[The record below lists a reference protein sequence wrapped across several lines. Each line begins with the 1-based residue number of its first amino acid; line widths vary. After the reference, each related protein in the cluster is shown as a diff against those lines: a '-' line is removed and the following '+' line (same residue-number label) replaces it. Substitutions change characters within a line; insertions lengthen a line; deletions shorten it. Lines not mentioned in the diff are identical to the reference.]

1 VKAYAICTF
10 DVSRG
15 YPIFERACVCDRPAS
30 QLRAFPNTGYMEAF
44 SADGLTFEQA
54 RFNLFR
60 KLGERDRGMGWLLLF
75 LRQS

>member
-1 VKAYAICTF
+1 
-10 DVSRG
+10 
-15 YPIFERACVCDRPAS
+15 
-30 QLRAFPNTGYMEAF
+30 MEAF